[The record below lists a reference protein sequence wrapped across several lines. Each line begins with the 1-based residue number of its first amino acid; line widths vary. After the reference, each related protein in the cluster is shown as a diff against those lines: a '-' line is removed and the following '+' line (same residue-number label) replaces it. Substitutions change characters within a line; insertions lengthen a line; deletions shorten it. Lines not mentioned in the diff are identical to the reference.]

1 MPNCVTGTLQVH
13 YVTRSKYTIIN
24 VLFCLKMM
32 RAVWSERKAGME
44 MVMYSTVEGSG
55 EANDAAAPAMRSV

>member
-1 MPNCVTGTLQVH
+1 
-13 YVTRSKYTIIN
+13 
-24 VLFCLKMM
+24 MM